1 MSSSETEQ
9 THTHAHTHTMIYV
22 CLSSMSAFIVTL
34 LPKNAKVEELFP
46 LRRVADKHY
55 KQRLRFRSS
64 LFKQKSTVSKEVSN
78 PRTIGRFDRLR
89 KVYLS
94 HTYLVNVVHAGEH
107 VEISVKFVQHPHDVH
122 GYNFVVRAQ
131 RSKTN
136 NVTE

>member
-1 MSSSETEQ
+1 MFAQ
-9 THTHAHTHTMIYV
+9 Q
-22 CLSSMSAFIVTL
+22 IVTL

-46 LRRVADKHY
+46 LGRVAGKHY

-64 LFKQKSTVSKEVSN
+64 VFKQKSTVSKEVSN
-78 PRTIGRFDRLR
+78 PRTIERFERLR
-89 KVYLS
+89 KVYLR

-131 RSKTN
+131 RSETN